1 MEKQRIFSWWPWKP
15 MTKTT
20 KYYFSVTRYQIFRF
34 SPNSQ
39 QYCKI
44 LLFRFVVTST
54 TLLYLSTC
62 TYLIGGGLITLRL
75 RIIIARCIMVFTV
88 WFWNDFVDCFVCI
101 FITDD
106 FFFLFASTYLPNA
119 TEALNIALAA
129 SMRNYSY
136 LYLYK

>member
-106 FFFLFASTYLPNA
+106 FFFSSLRHTYLMQQRHWILRSPLLCA
-119 TEALNIALAA
+119 ITVIPI
-129 SMRNYSY
+129 
-136 LYLYK
+136 